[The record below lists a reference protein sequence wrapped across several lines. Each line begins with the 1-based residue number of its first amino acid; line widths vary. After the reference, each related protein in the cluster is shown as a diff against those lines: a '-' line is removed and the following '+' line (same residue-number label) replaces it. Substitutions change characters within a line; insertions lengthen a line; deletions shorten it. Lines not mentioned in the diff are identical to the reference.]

1 MIMNE
6 HLSNFLKGTNPL
18 QKKIIVT
25 TFYKFIQLSEIK
37 EKKNIIDSFVKG
49 LNIKGTILLA
59 KEGINGTIAG
69 KKKCILKFFNSLKK
83 IDKFQD
89 IEPKYSICNKNPFL
103 RISHLNI

>member
-1 MIMNE
+1 MNE

-49 LNIKGTILLA
+49 LN
-59 KEGINGTIAG
+59 
-69 KKKCILKFFNSLKK
+69 
-83 IDKFQD
+83 
-89 IEPKYSICNKNPFL
+89 
-103 RISHLNI
+103 